1 MPEFSEGFRKVPEES
16 YKLAAQC
23 GYEAVQEA
31 EAELSRVTGLM
42 VLGNGV
48 IPSACDAMQFA
59 WEWKQRGAIAAT
71 CIAGFGDESATES
84 NAIVRSILEASAR
97 CSLPIYL
104 ETHRGS
110 ITQDSWRTIQLLEA
124 NPDLLLTGDFSH
136 WFTGQEMMYGDMHR
150 RMEFL
155 EPVFCR
161 TALLHGR
168 IGDRCCMQVDLTDGN
183 HSSIPY
189 FEHMWTRVMDHFLT
203 NDTRKDLWFC
213 PELLG
218 PKYAYARTSPGPTG
232 EMREESDRWTQA
244 KILVR
249 VASRCY
255 ERALQNAP
263 EPTNKFR

>member
-1 MPEFSEGFRKVPEES
+1 MPEFSEGFRKAPEEN

-23 GYEAVQEA
+23 GYEAVQGA
-31 EAELSRVTGLM
+31 EAELSRVTGLT
-42 VLGNGV
+42 VLGNGI
-48 IPSACDAMQFA
+48 IPTAYDAMQFA
-59 WEWKQRGAIAAT
+59 WEWKQRGAVAAT
-71 CIAGFGDESATES
+71 CIAGFGDESAAEGNT
-84 NAIVRSILEASAR
+84 IVRSILEASAL

-124 NPDLLLTGDFSH
+124 NPNLLLTGDFSH
-136 WFTGQEMMYGDMHR
+136 WFTGQEMSYGDMDR

-155 EPVFCR
+155 EPVFSR

-189 FEHMWTRVMDHFLT
+189 FEHMWTRVMDYFLI
-203 NDTRKDLWFC
+203 NNTRKDLWFC

-218 PKYAYARTSPGPTG
+218 PEYAYARIFPETTG
-232 EMREESDRWTQA
+232 KLREESDRWTQA

-249 VASRCY
+249 IANRCF
-255 ERALQNAP
+255 ERALRNMP
-263 EPTNKFR
+263 SSTCGTP